1 MTPKPISKTP
11 SLGAQ
16 ASRAVLW
23 NVLFVPLRMLAEV
36 AAQLL
41 KLSVLSQASFG
52 ILSLL
57 NSTNNGLG
65 TWIDLGTGRA
75 LPKFIPE
82 ALRASGPRAVLR
94 LLLAA
99 LGAQIALLLIIG
111 AALVA
116 LRDRYLSYLSS
127 LVSGAQN
134 LPPADKQRVVQFIG
148 EWRWPLIGAI
158 LAVLLFGI
166 FYDVLMAY
174 LSSFFKQRAWN
185 SVNLAAQLLPPLL
198 TVAVIVAGFD
208 IAGIVAVM
216 VLAPAIAT
224 ALVGWQVWRS
234 WSADVGSWNEQVR
247 FQEATSEEPSE
258 TRMTTA
264 DSYRYTPIGK
274 YLSRI
279 GVHRRSSAV
288 DTQVA
293 ADTQPE
299 RWLPPGFVRY
309 CAVSFLMT
317 STDFLASGGF
327 ALFFT
332 RDVVQAALLAAGV
345 NVVRMVLGYL
355 YTPMVGL
362 QVPLF
367 TRVRQGE
374 GGTLLGAYQSLAR
387 LQVLLLLPGG
397 IGLLLL
403 ARPIFTLLNPEYIS
417 ATALVWVLV
426 PCLFLESLLTT
437 AHNALIVYERLKMVV
452 IARLLT
458 LVCVP
463 LVIVLAP
470 LFGVVGAALAFGL
483 ARLFAG
489 VWVTANGY
497 RLLGLRWPWRFTL
510 RVLLASAAMAAVVG
524 GLSALMPAVGATARG
539 LQRLWILPP
548 LLLISGIGAA
558 VFLAALRLLGG
569 LDERDRQQIAQMRLP
584 LKRWLLRML

>member
-1 MTPKPISKTP
+1 MTPKPISSKAP

-16 ASRAVLW
+16 ASGAVLW

-82 ALRASGPRAVLR
+82 TLRSGGPRAVLR
-94 LLLAA
+94 LLIAA
-99 LGAQIALLLIIG
+99 LGAQIVLLMVIG
-111 AALVA
+111 AVLVA
-116 LRDRYLSYLSS
+116 LRDRYLSYLTG
-127 LVSGAQN
+127 LVSGSGSVASD
-134 LPPADKQRVVQFIG
+134 DKQRVILFIS

-174 LSSFFKQRAWN
+174 LSSFFRQRAWN

-198 TVAVIVAGFD
+198 TVAVILAGFD

-216 VLAPAIAT
+216 VIAPAIAT
-224 ALVGWQVWRS
+224 TMVGWQVLRH
-234 WSADVGSWNEQVR
+234 QR
-247 FQEATSEEPSE
+247 EAAALPQPS
-258 TRMTTA
+258 
-264 DSYRYTPIGK
+264 DNG
-274 YLSRI
+274 
-279 GVHRRSSAV
+279 
-288 DTQVA
+288 
-293 ADTQPE
+293 
-299 RWLPPGFVRY
+299 RWLPPGFARY

-317 STDFLASGGF
+317 ATDYLASGGF

-355 YTPMVGL
+355 YTPMVGV

-374 GGTLLGAYQSLAR
+374 GGTLLGAYQSLIR

-397 IGLLLL
+397 VGLLLL

-417 ATALVWVLV
+417 ATTLVWVLV

-437 AHNALIVYERLKMVV
+437 AHNALIVYEHLKIIV
-452 IARLLT
+452 ISRLLT
-458 LVCVP
+458 LVAVP
-463 LVIVLAP
+463 LVILLVPP
-470 LFGVVGAALAFGL
+470 LGIIGAALAFGL
-483 ARLFAG
+483 ARVLAG

-497 RLLGLRWPWRFTL
+497 RLLELRWPWRWTL
-510 RVLLASAAMAAVVG
+510 QVIAASAVMAIPAG
-524 GLSALMPAVGATARG
+524 WLSAMLPAVDVASRG
-539 LQRLWILPP
+539 LARLWILPP
-548 LLLISGIGAA
+548 LLVIVGVGGAIFLIT
-558 VFLAALRLLGG
+558 LRLLGG
-569 LDERDRQQIAQMRLP
+569 IDPHDRRQLEQMNLP
-584 LKRWLLRML
+584 LKRWLLRVL

>member
-111 AALVA
+111 AVLVA
-116 LRDRYLSYLSS
+116 LRARYLSYLSG

-134 LPPADKQRVVQFIG
+134 LPLADRQRVIQFIG

-198 TVAVIVAGFD
+198 TVAVILAGFD

-224 ALVGWQVWRS
+224 ALVGWQVLRHQR
-234 WSADVGSWNEQVR
+234 E
-247 FQEATSEEPSE
+247 
-258 TRMTTA
+258 
-264 DSYRYTPIGK
+264 I
-274 YLSRI
+274 
-279 GVHRRSSAV
+279 
-288 DTQVA
+288 A
-293 ADTQPE
+293 ALPDAPGDR
-299 RWLPPGFVRY
+299 RWLPAGFVRY

-437 AHNALIVYERLKMVV
+437 AHNALIVYEHLKMIV
-452 IARLLT
+452 ISRLLT

-470 LFGVVGAALAFGL
+470 LFGIVGAALAFGL
-483 ARLFAG
+483 ARVLAG

-510 RVLLASAAMAAVVG
+510 RVLLASAAMAAAVG
-524 GLSALMPAVGATARG
+524 GLSALIPAVDAMARG

-558 VFLAALRLLGG
+558 VFLAVLRLLGG

-584 LKRWLLRML
+584 LKRWLLRVL

>member
-1 MTPKPISKTP
+1 ALFIDQWSWLL
-11 SLGAQ
+11 LGA
-16 ASRAVLW
+16 V
-23 NVLFVPLRMLAEV
+23 
-36 AAQLL
+36 
-41 KLSVLSQASFG
+41 
-52 ILSLL
+52 
-57 NSTNNGLG
+57 
-65 TWIDLGTGRA
+65 
-75 LPKFIPE
+75 
-82 ALRASGPRAVLR
+82 
-94 LLLAA
+94 
-99 LGAQIALLLIIG
+99 
-111 AALVA
+111 
-116 LRDRYLSYLSS
+116 
-127 LVSGAQN
+127 
-134 LPPADKQRVVQFIG
+134 
-148 EWRWPLIGAI
+148 
-158 LAVLLFGI
+158 LAVLLFGV

-198 TVAVIVAGFD
+198 TVAVILAGFD

-234 WSADVGSWNEQVR
+234 WVADVGVWNQR
-247 FQEATSEEPSE
+247 AQFQ
-258 TRMTTA
+258 
-264 DSYRYTPIGK
+264 
-274 YLSRI
+274 
-279 GVHRRSSAV
+279 
-288 DTQVA
+288 
-293 ADTQPE
+293 QPE
-299 RWLPPGFVRY
+299 RWLPAGFVRY

-355 YTPMVGL
+355 YTPMVGV

-387 LQVLLLLPGG
+387 LQVLLLVPGG

-403 ARPIFTLLNPEYIS
+403 ARPIFTLLNPEYIA

-426 PCLFLESLLTT
+426 PCLFLESMLTT

-483 ARLFAG
+483 ARLLAG

-497 RLLGLRWPWRFTL
+497 RLLGLRWPWRFTV

-524 GLSALMPAVGATARG
+524 GLSALMPSVDAAARG
-539 LQRLWILPP
+539 LQRLWILPT
-548 LLLISGIGAA
+548 LLLIAGVGGV
-558 VFLAALRLLGG
+558 VFLVGLRLLGG
-569 LDERDRQQIAQMRLP
+569 LDDRDRQQIAQMRLP